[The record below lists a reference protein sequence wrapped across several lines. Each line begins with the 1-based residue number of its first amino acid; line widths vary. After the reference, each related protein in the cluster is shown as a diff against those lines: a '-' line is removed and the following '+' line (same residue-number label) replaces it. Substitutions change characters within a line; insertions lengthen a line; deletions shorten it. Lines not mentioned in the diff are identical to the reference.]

1 MLENCDV
8 ILNEN
13 FLTNREKYENIAE
26 KILYTGMI
34 DEYYDY
40 CFGELEYRSL
50 EFEHIVMG
58 DIDNY

>member
-8 ILNEN
+8 ILNEK

-50 EFEHIVMG
+50 
-58 DIDNY
+58 